1 MVRARNKVKEN
12 GCHNQVK
19 ETKVL
24 LSTDFL
30 EWGAP
35 RAKQETIVELWGL
48 LSDWSRDREVSEIG
62 SPGPNNE
69 AAEDRFDDLD
79 DVQEEQLPS
88 EGLQL
93 SHELL
98 GQMEVSEVAVG
109 AGHCVLVSS
118 CGRAFGYGCN
128 ARGQLGIG
136 GEELESSS
144 LAELHLK
151 SSNYEGTREMKVL
164 GAACGSEHTLL
175 LARSPSGESPRQI
188 FVCGAW
194 EALGLPHSCAD
205 QFYPT
210 QIPLRHDVTAIAA
223 RGGASCCTVSEGE
236 SETCRHL
243 LYLWGEVDCC
253 PCPDLLERPT
263 PCFRLPRMTR
273 KLGLGGS
280 FGLVLDITGN
290 VYAWGDGTYGELGG
304 AVMDFGGWP
313 LTNRSFTDPQA
324 LPVPGKVTLPRHT
337 QDKEAGEEGPKGVK
351 DIACGERHSLL
362 LDDAGNLYAFGEN
375 LAGQCG
381 VLEAVGS
388 GHIFGC
394 TVQQPRPVPIEA
406 ASLSDVTPTQ
416 ERGEKVFAGKW
427 HSAMVTADHRLYIW
441 GHPSNRKLGHVGFNH
456 DGTEAGED
464 PGIGAKQKSKAR
476 PPGVAVRSA
485 LRDAVRRPRMVFAL
499 LHRRVRTLGLGE
511 ECTVIVHG
519 DGKEPEESQEVQ
531 DVQVQSEAIPD
542 LEAALPVEAEKE
554 SHPLEEAQPPKDAT
568 GHALFFVNARSLT
581 REIRNS

>member
-1 MVRARNKVKEN
+1 MSMLQRI
-12 GCHNQVK
+12 
-19 ETKVL
+19 
-24 LSTDFL
+24 
-30 EWGAP
+30 GADV
-35 RAKQETIVELWGL
+35 AK
-48 LSDWSRDREVSEIG
+48 
-62 SPGPNNE
+62 
-69 AAEDRFDDLD
+69 
-79 DVQEEQLPS
+79 
-88 EGLQL
+88 
-93 SHELL
+93 
-98 GQMEVSEVAVG
+98 
-109 AGHCVLVSS
+109 
-118 CGRAFGYGCN
+118 
-128 ARGQLGIG
+128 
-136 GEELESSS
+136 
-144 LAELHLK
+144 
-151 SSNYEGTREMKVL
+151 
-164 GAACGSEHTLL
+164 
-175 LARSPSGESPRQI
+175 
-188 FVCGAW
+188 
-194 EALGLPHSCAD
+194 
-205 QFYPT
+205 
-210 QIPLRHDVTAIAA
+210 
-223 RGGASCCTVSEGE
+223 
-236 SETCRHL
+236 
-243 LYLWGEVDCC
+243 
-253 PCPDLLERPT
+253 DLLERPT

-280 FGLVLDITGN
+280 FGL
-290 VYAWGDGTYGELGG
+290 AWGDGTYGELGG

-337 QDKEAGEEGPKGVK
+337 QDKEGEEGPKGVK

-362 LDDAGNLYAFGEN
+362 LDDLGNLYAFGEN

-416 ERGEKVFAGKW
+416 ERGEKVFAGK
-427 HSAMVTADHRLYIW
+427 VTADHRLYIW

-519 DGKEPEESQEVQ
+519 DGKEPDEQSQEVQ
-531 DVQVQSEAIPD
+531 DVQVRSEAIPD
-542 LEAALPVEAEKE
+542 LEAALPVAEKE
-554 SHPLEEAQPPKDAT
+554 SHPLEEAKPPKDFRLLAGICERFRLYDAVEKLSNHDT
-568 GHALFFVNARSLT
+568 GPTAVSRLRRQLPEKPVICILGSTTFNDPKT
-581 REIRNS
+581 EETNGDDI

>member
-1 MVRARNKVKEN
+1 MVLGWKSSAVKET
-12 GCHNQVK
+12 GCHSNK
-19 ETKVL
+19 AAETKVL

-35 RAKQETIVELWGL
+35 GTAQETTVELWGL

-69 AAEDRFDDLD
+69 AMDADDRFDDADEL
-79 DVQEEQLPS
+79 QETFPS

-93 SHELL
+93 SHELM
-98 GQMEVSEVAVG
+98 GQMVVSEVAVG
-109 AGHCVLVSS
+109 GGHCILVSE
-118 CGRAFGYGCN
+118 CGRSFGYGCN
-128 ARGQLGIG
+128 SRGQLGIG
-136 GEELESSS
+136 GEELESAT
-144 LAELHLK
+144 LLELPKLK
-151 SSNYEGTREMKVL
+151 SHQEGSQDLIVL
-164 GAACGSEHTLL
+164 GAACGSEHTVL
-175 LARSPSGESPRQI
+175 LARSQMGGSPRQV

-194 EALGLPHSCAD
+194 EALGLLHSCVD
-205 QFYPT
+205 QFYPS
-210 QIPLRHDVTAIAA
+210 QIMLRHDVTAIAA
-223 RGGASCCTVSEGE
+223 RGGASCCTCSEGE

-263 PCFRLPRMTR
+263 PCFRLPRMAK

-280 FGLVLDITGN
+280 FGLVLDVSGQ

-324 LPVPGKVTLPRHT
+324 LPVPGKVTLPRPT
-337 QDKEAGEEGPKGVK
+337 QDKDGGEEGPKAVK

-362 LDDAGNLYAFGEN
+362 LDDKGNLYAFGEN

-388 GHIFGC
+388 GHITGC
-394 TVQQPRPVPIEA
+394 TVQQPRLVPIEA
-406 ASLSDVTPTQ
+406 ASFSDATPSM

-427 HSAMVTADHRLYIW
+427 HSAMITADHRLYIW

-519 DGKEPEESQEVQ
+519 DGVKPEEEVASQGE
-531 DVQVQSEAIPD
+531 SLPD
-542 LEAALPVEAEKE
+542 LEAALPPHKTVRPNKAQGLQ
-554 SHPLEEAQPPKDAT
+554 SLEEPEPQSPQEKDGPRDT
-568 GHALFFVNARSLT
+568 HLSL
-581 REIRNS
+581 